1 MKHGTRERGSANYP
15 ERVDQSVFLSTKRR
29 GHRTIT
35 APTHEQTCSTNG
47 VGVFLP
53 TGGDMP
59 NTYVIFEGIE
69 ALLFI
74 GGVCFAVWLLGFL
87 VYVLIEWLR

>member
-1 MKHGTRERGSANYP
+1 
-15 ERVDQSVFLSTKRR
+15 
-29 GHRTIT
+29 
-35 APTHEQTCSTNG
+35 
-47 VGVFLP
+47 
-53 TGGDMP
+53 MP